1 VVVFFVFCLGYV
13 SDRAS
18 FTTTKIEAY
27 KTNFEQNIWEYYG
40 FILTPRNGIY
50 NFEGVESLRLCL
62 QHELVLLLSYKIN
75 SKYTGIT
82 VTGRIFSGNLKK

>member
-1 VVVFFVFCLGYV
+1 L
-13 SDRAS
+13 
-18 FTTTKIEAY
+18 
-27 KTNFEQNIWEYYG
+27 EYYG

-75 SKYTGIT
+75 SKYNMQELLLLVEYSLEIWRNEAAVHCEQKRTEVSFKYLEAFI
-82 VTGRIFSGNLKK
+82 IIWIKEQF